1 MGRGGEGVATRRGKR
16 EEERDEGDSE
26 EPGKRMTK
34 EETTLAINGADY
46 YVVTHGGDNPGET
59 ILLVHGMPDSGAM
72 WDSLAAALVAKG
84 HRVVV
89 PDMLG
94 YGKTSKPADPKRYA
108 TEKIVPDMLELI
120 LKLGLPKCH
129 VVGHDWGGYVAWEL
143 VINAPEQFK
152 SHVAISMS
160 HPLVF
165 STSLNLQSLRDNWYM
180 YLNTQDDIVDLYTK
194 DDCAFYRE
202 FIIPTHPEPDEVCAR
217 LKDPV
222 AMNGMRNW
230 DRGNPLASLYLA
242 ARSGALTSYYTKV
255 AVPTMG
261 VWSAGDTYLLE
272 EHMQQSG
279 EHCTDFEYRRLA
291 KGSHWCMLDNPE
303 GTNAAV
309 TEWVEKHK

>member
-1 MGRGGEGVATRRGKR
+1 MAK
-16 EEERDEGDSE
+16 EER
-26 EPGKRMTK
+26 
-34 EETTLAINGADY
+34 TLAINGAEY
-46 YVVTHGGDNPGET
+46 YVATYGGDNLGET
-59 ILLVHGMPDSGAM
+59 ILLVHGMPDTGAM
-72 WDSLAAALVAKG
+72 WDNLQAGGSEALRG
-84 HRVVV
+84 
-89 PDMLG
+89 
-94 YGKTSKPADPKRYA
+94 
-108 TEKIVPDMLELI
+108 EKIFPDILELI
-120 LKLGLPKCH
+120 SKLGLPKCH

-143 VINAPEQFK
+143 VINAPDQFK

-202 FIIPTHPEPDEVCAR
+202 FIIPTHPEADEVCAR

-242 ARSGALTSYYTKV
+242 ARTPGALTPYYTKV

-279 EHCTDFEYRRLA
+279 EHCADFEYRRFSRSTLQ
-291 KGSHWCMLDNPE
+291 
-303 GTNAAV
+303 V
-309 TEWVEKHK
+309 TTRVTMPPALEQRISLFLRTRRVTA

>member
-1 MGRGGEGVATRRGKR
+1 
-16 EEERDEGDSE
+16 
-26 EPGKRMTK
+26 
-34 EETTLAINGADY
+34 
-46 YVVTHGGDNPGET
+46 
-59 ILLVHGMPDSGAM
+59 
-72 WDSLAAALVAKG
+72 
-84 HRVVV
+84 
-89 PDMLG
+89 
-94 YGKTSKPADPKRYA
+94 
-108 TEKIVPDMLELI
+108 
-120 LKLGLPKCH
+120 
-129 VVGHDWGGYVAWEL
+129 
-143 VINAPEQFK
+143 
-152 SHVAISMS
+152 MS

-202 FIIPTHPEPDEVCAR
+202 FIIPTHPEADEVCAR

-242 ARSGALTSYYTKV
+242 ARTPGALTPYYTKV

-279 EHCTDFEYRRLA
+279 EHCADFEYRRFSRSTLQ
-291 KGSHWCMLDNPE
+291 
-303 GTNAAV
+303 V
-309 TEWVEKHK
+309 TTRVTMPPALEQRRSSATTGWRRR